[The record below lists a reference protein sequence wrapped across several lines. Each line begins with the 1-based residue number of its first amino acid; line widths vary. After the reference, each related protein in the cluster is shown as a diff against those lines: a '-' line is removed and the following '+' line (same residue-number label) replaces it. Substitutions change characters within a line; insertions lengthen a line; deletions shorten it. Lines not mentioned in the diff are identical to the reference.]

1 MPTWLTALLSFAGA
15 LVTLFIGLVG
25 WRIQL
30 IGKRRTE
37 LAEEALLAF
46 AQAVDSIRAIRHRA
60 AWNAEIEEMRKEAN
74 GDPSKELPGEPYLRT
89 LVRIRR
95 ERESFLPLR
104 KLQLLCRLHF
114 GADAAAAFEA
124 IEDALRDIQVSAEMC
139 IDTAAHPA
147 VTDDDTRQ
155 RREWR
160 AAIWAGGKDDA
171 ITPRLEA
178 ARERLEAALAPH
190 LRADAAWLP
199 IAGVWRK
206 PRAWLAARR
215 ETANPKSGV

>member
-1 MPTWLTALLSFAGA
+1 LLVPFGGA

-46 AQAVDSIRAIRHRA
+46 SQAVDSIRAIRQRA

-95 ERESFLPLR
+95 EHEKFLPLR

-114 GADAAAAFEA
+114 GADAAVAFEA
-124 IEDALRDIQVSAEMC
+124 IEDALREIQVAAEMC
-139 IDTAAHPA
+139 IETAAHPA
-147 VTDDDTRQ
+147 VTDEDTRQ

-178 ARERLEAALAPH
+178 AHERLEAALAPH
-190 LRADAAWLP
+190 LR
-199 IAGVWRK
+199 
-206 PRAWLAARR
+206 
-215 ETANPKSGV
+215 